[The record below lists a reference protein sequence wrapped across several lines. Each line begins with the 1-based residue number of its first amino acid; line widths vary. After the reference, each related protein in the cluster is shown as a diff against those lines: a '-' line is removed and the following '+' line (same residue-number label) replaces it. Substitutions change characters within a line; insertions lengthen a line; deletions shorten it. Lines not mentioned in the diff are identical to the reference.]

1 LNVFLILSG
10 TAEQY
15 DKTIALISALG
26 RIKSVGHASDL
37 TEALGNIRQGYP
49 NIPIFTSEIC
59 CDDMY
64 AIMMSAVRSGY
75 SIIILP
81 REFVIGDKCAY
92 ISIEV
97 DHGNPVAEWIINSVA
112 RIIQKYDVD
121 RRKPRVQLGEVTLR
135 P

>member
-1 LNVFLILSG
+1 LKVFLILSG

-26 RIKSVGHASDL
+26 RIKSVGHAFDL

-49 NIPIFTSEIC
+49 NTPILTSGMC
-59 CDDMY
+59 CDDMC
-64 AIMMSAVRSGY
+64 AIMMSAVRSGH
-75 SIIILP
+75 SIIIVP

-92 ISIEV
+92 ISVEV
-97 DHGNPVAEWIINSVA
+97 DRGDSAAEWIINSVA

-121 RRKPRVQLGEVTLR
+121 RQQPRV
-135 P
+135 